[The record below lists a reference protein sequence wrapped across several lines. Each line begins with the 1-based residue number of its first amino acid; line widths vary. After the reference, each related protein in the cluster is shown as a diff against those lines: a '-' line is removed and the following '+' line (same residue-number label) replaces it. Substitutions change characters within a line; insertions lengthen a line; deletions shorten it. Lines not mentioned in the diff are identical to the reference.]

1 MIPIIFAPD
10 EQSFTSN
17 GLGRLTDCRRFEVT
31 EERNGQYECV
41 FEYPIDG
48 PMFKHLKN
56 GYFVYAAHDDSKT
69 PQPFEIYSMEATL
82 DGWATFR
89 AWHISYW
96 LNDVILK
103 PFTATSCADAMS
115 KIQPNSITQ
124 NKFTFWTDKAVT
136 ADYALNVPRS
146 VRSTLGGSSGSLL
159 DVYGK
164 GDYEFDKFNVKLWV
178 NRGADRGV
186 SIRYGKNL
194 TKLDQQL
201 QGGSIVN
208 MVVPYWEGPDGDV
221 VSLDYAVYGNAVSYP
236 TPIQTHTL
244 EVIQTHTPEDIYAQF
259 VNLKAQAL
267 DLSSDFE
274 DAPTPAE
281 LAAKAQQILN
291 ASDEY
296 EIKDNIKI
304 DFVALWQTEE
314 YKSVANLQRVYL
326 CDTVHIY
333 YEKLGVNAKAKCIKV
348 VYDTLNERY
357 ISVELGEP
365 QTTLGQQVTQQ
376 AVSGAVNEVRGIIKG
391 LPDKS
396 YLQDSID
403 YASDMIRGGLGGHVR
418 LDPQG
423 EDPAELLIMDTAD
436 KTTAVNV
443 WRWNAGGLGHSHTG
457 YNGPFSDIAITA
469 DGKINATMM
478 TTGTLNA
485 NVIAANSIAVS
496 KLTGSIADS
505 GNTWSIDLDTGSLT
519 IGNITANKITS
530 GTLNVGNLT
539 VTGTIQDNLS
549 TPKNYW
555 NLTTG
560 EFVTTQG
567 TLGGFTIDSDGLT
580 ASSVVGEMTITPS
593 TILTKTLSLTKNRMA
608 AMSGGQLTLS
618 TQDDNLNWQSC
629 LSLYAL
635 ALPDNKRNG
644 TIAGPNSNTYINM
657 GETGIVLHLDS
668 SIGGQELNMNPNGIS
683 LNSENGYFRINTGT
697 GTFTVNSHQVLEIH

>member
-1 MIPIIFAPD
+1 MIPIIYAPD

-48 PMFKHLKN
+48 PMFKHLKC

-69 PQPFEIYSMEATL
+69 PQPFEIYSMDASL

-103 PFTATSCADAMS
+103 PFTATSCADAIS

-124 NKFTFWTDKAVT
+124 NKFTFWTDKTVS
-136 ADYALNVPRS
+136 ADYELTVPRS

-178 NRGADRGV
+178 NRGSDRGV

-221 VSLDYAVYGNAVSYP
+221 VSLDYAIYGNAVSYP

-244 EVIQTHTPEDIYAQF
+244 EVIQTHTSEDIYAQF

-267 DLSSDFE
+267 DLSGEFE

-281 LAAKAQQILN
+281 LAARAQQILN
-291 ASDEY
+291 SSDEY

-357 ISVELGEP
+357 IAVELGEP
-365 QTTLGQQVTQQ
+365 QTTLGQQVTAQ

-396 YLQDSID
+396 FMQDSID

-436 KTTAVNV
+436 KDTAVNV
-443 WRWNAGGLGHSHTG
+443 WRWNSGGLGHSHTG
-457 YNGPFSDIAITA
+457 YNGPFNDIAITA
-469 DGKINATMM
+469 DGKINATMI
-478 TTGTLNA
+478 TTGTLEA
-485 NVIAANSIAVS
+485 GRIAAHSLSADKIS
-496 KLTGSIADS
+496 GSITDS
-505 GNTWSIDLDTGSLT
+505 GNTWSIDFTNGTLT
-519 IGNITANKITS
+519 IGDISANRIKA
-530 GTLNVGNLT
+530 
-539 VTGTIQDNLS
+539 GTIADDLT

-560 EFVTTQG
+560 QFVTTQG
-567 TLGGFTIDSDGLT
+567 TLGGFTIDSSGMT
-580 ASSVVGEMTITPS
+580 SSSISGATTITPTHIMFTAPS
-593 TILTKTLSLTKNRMA
+593 NTDPIQFAEMYPGQMNVGVLNEAGTAIDSSCTASWYTTVYKDPFDNSRILAESIL
-608 AMSGGQLTLS
+608 GF
-618 TQDDNLNWQSC
+618 
-629 LSLYAL
+629 
-635 ALPDNKRNG
+635 G
-644 TIAGPNSNTYINM
+644 TIGIYIDKPLQ
-657 GETGIVLHLDS
+657 GGTSGINLVAD
-668 SIGGQELNMNPNGIS
+668 
-683 LNSENGYFRINTGT
+683 TV
-697 GTFTVNSHQVLEIH
+697 TVNSHQVLEIH

>member
-1 MIPIIFAPD
+1 MIPILYAPD

-48 PMFKHLKN
+48 PMFKNLKY

-69 PQPFEIYSMEATL
+69 PQPFEIYSMDASL

-103 PFTATSCADAMS
+103 PFTATSCADAIS

-124 NKFTFWTDKAVT
+124 NKFTFWTDKTVS
-136 ADYALNVPRS
+136 ADYELTVPRS
-146 VRSTLGGSSGSLL
+146 VRATLGGSSGSLL

-178 NRGADRGV
+178 NRGSDRGV

-221 VSLDYAVYGNAVSYP
+221 VSLDYAIYGNAVSYP

-244 EVIQTHTPEDIYAQF
+244 AVIQTHTPEDIYAQF

-267 DLSSDFE
+267 DLSSEFE
-274 DAPTPAE
+274 EAPTPVQ

-291 ASDEY
+291 SSDEY

-348 VYDTLNERY
+348 VYNTLNERY

-365 QTTLGQQVTQQ
+365 QTTLGQQVTAQ

-396 YLQDSID
+396 FMQDSID

-436 KTTAVNV
+436 KDTAVNV
-443 WRWNAGGLGHSHTG
+443 WRWNSGGLGHSHTG
-457 YNGPFSDIAITA
+457 YNGPFNDIAITA
-469 DGKINATMM
+469 DGKINATMI
-478 TTGTLNA
+478 TTGTLEA
-485 NVIAANSIAVS
+485 GRIAAHSLSADKIS
-496 KLTGSIADS
+496 GSITDS
-505 GNTWSIDLDTGSLT
+505 GNTWSIDFTNGTLT

-567 TLGGFTIDSDGLT
+567 KIGDWEIYSSGLR
-580 ASSVVGEMTITPS
+580 SQGVVGDTDIVPGSITAE
-593 TILTKTLSLTKNRMA
+593 TKTLTYNRQASLTL
-608 AMSGGQLTLS
+608 GQVAVGVQDAYSNWLNAISMYATTSDAS
-618 TQDDNLNWQSC
+618 TFYGVIQGYQGQGEIKFT
-629 LSLYAL
+629 Y
-635 ALPDNKRNG
+635 
-644 TIAGPNSNTYINM
+644 NSSAQTNSINIS
-657 GETGIVLHLDS
+657 TDS
-668 SIGGQELNMNPNGIS
+668 
-683 LNSENGYFRINTGT
+683 
-697 GTFTVNSHQVLEIH
+697 FTVNNHAVLEIH